1 MKTRLTETK
10 QMGKTTIEIEQAIK
24 KTNEQIAKSIE
35 KTKVEKAKENLAKL
49 EEAGGVKSNEFWRMK
64 QKIQLREEN
73 ISHRVIR
80 DGNEYNT
87 RDEIQEAYRQHY
99 SGILKTRQIV
109 PKYQIIQETIGKKFE
124 GYMEIAK
131 SQCHDVIRVKETE
144 DILKNLKN
152 NKAPGLDE
160 ITNEILKKGGNDIAE
175 SLTAMFNKI
184 LKKNKCPG
192 EWRKVKIK
200 SIYKNKCSKEDLNNQ
215 RGIFLTSNVQ
225 KVFER
230 IILNR
235 QYLKIDNSMSEFQD
249 GARKQRSSLEHLYI
263 TRAIVDYY
271 NYLNIPITMQFYD
284 LEKCFDRLLLRK
296 CMTVLWESG
305 VRGPEWLTIYL
316 MNKSAE
322 IIIQTPVGETKPIEI
337 QEL

>member
-1 MKTRLTETK
+1 
-10 QMGKTTIEIEQAIK
+10 MGKTTIELEQAIK
-24 KTNEQIAKSIE
+24 KTNEQISKSIE

-109 PKYQIIQETIGKKFE
+109 PKYQIIQETIDKKFE
-124 GYMEIAK
+124 EYMEIAK

-184 LKKNKCPG
+184 LNKNKWPG
-192 EWRKVKIK
+192 EWKKVKIK
-200 SIYKNKCSKEDLNNQ
+200 SIYKNKGSKEDLNNQ
-215 RGIFLTSNVQ
+215 RGIFLTSIVQ

-235 QYLKIDNSMSEFQD
+235 QYQKIDNSMSEFQN
-249 GARKQRSSLEHLYI
+249 GARKQRSSSEHLYI
-263 TRAIVDYY
+263 TRAIIYYY
-271 NYLNIPITMQFYD
+271 NYLNIPIMMQFYD
-284 LEKCFDRLLLRK
+284 LEKCFDRLWLRK

-305 VRGPEWLTIYL
+305 VRGPEWMTIYL

-322 IIIQTPVGETKPIEI
+322 ITIQTSR
-337 QEL
+337 